1 MAVTRLAPFNRP
13 LLMGGL
19 LAAATLAG
27 ASFASVPAR
36 ADQAQRVVVIGGS
49 LTEIVYALG
58 EEDKLIARDTTS
70 VFPEAATKLPDVG
83 YIRQLSPEGVL
94 SVGPD
99 MILALEGFGPPEA
112 ASVIEQAGIPVTVI
126 PDGYDSQ
133 SILNKIEKTAAA
145 LGRGQAGKELAD
157 KVGAD
162 LAAAEAVADGIA
174 DKRRVLFLLSV
185 QGGRLMASGINTH
198 ADGIITLAG
207 GVNAMKG
214 FEGYKEV
221 SNEAVIEAAPD
232 LILRMR
238 GGRDPS
244 SDDEVLAHPAIAATP
259 AGKAGRVIGMD
270 GLYILGFGPRTAEA
284 ARDLGQALYGD
295 VQAAGN

>member
-1 MAVTRLAPFNRP
+1 MNAVMRFTRR
-13 LLMGGL
+13 LMIGSAIA
-19 LAAATLAG
+19 LAALAG
-27 ASFASVPAR
+27 AALTAAPGNAEEPSR
-36 ADQAQRVVVIGGS
+36 IVVIGGS

-58 EEDKLIARDTTS
+58 EEERLIARDSTS
-70 VFPEAATKLPDVG
+70 SFPEAASQLPDVG

-94 SVGPD
+94 SVNPD

-112 ASVIEQAGIPVTVI
+112 ASVISQAGVPVVVV
-126 PDGYDSQ
+126 PDGYDSR
-133 SILNKIEKTAAA
+133 SITAKIRATAQA
-145 LGRGQAGKELAD
+145 LGRAEAGEELAT

-162 LAAAEAVADGIA
+162 LKAAEDAAAGIA

-185 QGGRLMASGINTH
+185 QGGRLMAAGGKTH

-207 GVNAMKG
+207 GVNALSG
-214 FEGYKEV
+214 FDGYKEV

-244 SDDEVLAHPAIAATP
+244 SDAEVLAHPTIAATP
-259 AGKAGRVIGMD
+259 AGKAGKVIGMD
-270 GLYILGFGPRTAEA
+270 GLFILGYGPRTAQA
-284 ARDLGQALYGD
+284 ARELSEALYAD
-295 VQAAGN
+295 TPPAGN